1 VILAAFSPV
10 LPAIAGAQPTEV
22 SLRVKREAGQT
33 LRYRAEVSGSGTITV
48 VGDTQAVTV
57 SGRFTRVEKVL
68 SRVKPGVWQVR
79 VTIEEPSLTFRAGK
93 DAETLKMQVPPLTET
108 VTDRAQVLEMRGW
121 EPGQA
126 AVTAPGMGDAVR
138 PLFGLVQEQGLPEAP
153 VRVGDTW
160 TAVAKLK
167 MPDGPDVPVPQ
178 RFEVVGFENI
188 AGQSCAKVRA
198 TADIP
203 IRRELPSTGVGAQVR
218 MQGTEHVET
227 TSFLAYE
234 QAKLLRQVTAIN
246 LDLKTS
252 TVIDPAAPDRVLPGS
267 ISLRVN
273 VTMALAP

>member
-1 VILAAFSPV
+1 
-10 LPAIAGAQPTEV
+10 
-22 SLRVKREAGQT
+22 
-33 LRYRAEVSGSGTITV
+33 
-48 VGDTQAVTV
+48 
-57 SGRFTRVEKVL
+57 
-68 SRVKPGVWQVR
+68 
-79 VTIEEPSLTFRAGK
+79 
-93 DAETLKMQVPPLTET
+93 MQVPPLTET

-178 RFEVVGFENI
+178 RFEVVGFENVS
-188 AGQSCAKVRA
+188 GQSCAKVRA